1 MFAALTSVANAQIAD
16 ADGLLVDIPEPPE
29 ARSELP
35 TPIPMVY
42 EFMGG
47 LMAGEYD
54 ICLANFD
61 VQTFLALIFD
71 RQLQRMDQAD
81 YRELFSYQIQTQRNE
96 FRFLSKIMN
105 RVAGGAKID
114 YSNPRYHKQIQSKVV
129 VKIDTTRGKFDF
141 IVYCRFNKD
150 RWYIYDYVLNN
161 QRLTLT
167 FRDALK
173 GVGIDNYVASL
184 RPFYG
189 EKRGFR
195 PIRSKE
201 FEFGFMVPSDYL
213 TRENL
218 SSALLAS
225 VGAFDGQFLLHVQAA
240 TYDEPQNLSQ
250 VGKAIKESLLPFQP
264 RLFDQWKSEL
274 AGVEIGNVLFHFLKN
289 NKRLFTHMVL
299 IPLGKRLVV
308 LNFYHSSL
316 QLMKHMTNMREK
328 ILETLNLPKIEALG
342 GVLPGEIPDE
352 LTVSGSNEFGEI
364 DSNLEPAF
372 QGSDEITISPSQPTW
387 EASPSQPG
395 DAGDTGDAGAEP
407 GVSNEEDNTLRP
419 DSFTGGDSDYPDP
432 PTVDDDAA
440 GDDVPPPPEPSDED
454 VPPPP
459 EPSDDDVPAPPEPP
473 DDSAAGN
480 DDTAAPPADDP
491 SYGDGG
497 ANIDD
502 DDYYPGPSDGGDVSF

>member
-1 MFAALTSVANAQIAD
+1 MFAALTSMANAQIAD
-16 ADGLLVDIPEPPE
+16 ADGLLVDIPEPPG

-47 LMAGEYD
+47 LMAGEFD

-71 RQLQRMDQAD
+71 RQLKRMDQNE

-114 YSNPRYHKQIQSKVV
+114 YSNPRYHKQVQSKVV

-141 IVYCRFNKD
+141 VVYCRFIKD
-150 RWYIYDYVLNN
+150 RWFIYDYVLNN

-173 GVGIDNYVASL
+173 GVGVDNYVSSL

-195 PIRSKE
+195 PVRNKE

-240 TYDEPQNLSQ
+240 TYDEPQNLAQ
-250 VGKAIKESLLPFQP
+250 VGKAIKESLMPFQP

-299 IPLGKRLVV
+299 IPLGRKLVV

-316 QLMKHMTNMREK
+316 QLMKHMTNLREK
-328 ILETLNLPKIEALG
+328 ILETLSLPKIEAIG
-342 GVLPGEIPDE
+342 GILPGEIPDE
-352 LTVSGSNEFGEI
+352 LTISGANEFGEI
-364 DSNLEPAF
+364 DSYQEPSF

-387 EASPSQPG
+387 EASPSPPVDEEEGNEGSTDEGTDEG
-395 DAGDTGDAGAEP
+395 DM
-407 GVSNEEDNTLRP
+407 LRP
-419 DSFTGGDSDYPDP
+419 DSFTGGNSDYPEP
-432 PTVDDDAA
+432 PDVDDDSA
-440 GDDVPPPPEPSDED
+440 GDDVPPPPEPG
-454 VPPPP
+454 
-459 EPSDDDVPAPPEPP
+459 DDDIPPPPEPP
-473 DDSAAGN
+473 DDTSDSGGG
-480 DDTAAPPADDP
+480 
-491 SYGDGG
+491 YGDGS
-497 ANIDD
+497 NIDD